1 MDRSP
6 STAEEDRERMARE
19 LRASEERIRAIFN
32 GEPEC
37 LKIVDRA
44 GCVQEMNSGGL
55 AMLEA
60 DSFEQVRGVSVA
72 DFVHPDDAAGARALV
87 AQAAAGE
94 RGVLTFRLR
103 TLKGKERWAEAHAA
117 PLVTSSNGIQGVV
130 IITHDVTE
138 RRRAREERDLYAQA
152 MRAMNVGLLIVR
164 LEQAEPKPMFRVVA
178 ANEAAL
184 RIARLRDEDVIGW
197 SVAERFPAVA
207 GTDILQQAVRVLRT
221 GKAVLFGD
229 LPYADERIPPSV
241 FNIAF
246 TPISD
251 HSLAVMYQDVTE
263 QRRMA
268 EQLQQLQQLEAI
280 GRLAGGVA
288 HDFNTLLTV
297 IIGYLQ
303 GSLGRPGV
311 TGDLRSEI
319 EQAHAAAE
327 RAARLTG
334 QLLAFSRRQVLQP
347 RVVEVDTQL
356 RVFKPMIA
364 HLRQDVAVMLEL
376 ESAGACIKVDPTQFE
391 QVVMNLAMNACD
403 AMPSGGRLVIRTE
416 RTAAGPHEIGPAVR
430 IGVSDNG
437 EGMDETT
444 RSRIFEP
451 FFTTRGEGGTGLGL
465 STVYGIVRQ
474 SGGVVTCESQKGDG
488 TRFDVWLP
496 LVSEAPVS
504 ADKPPPAASPG
515 RETVL
520 VVEDQAALRRL
531 MLVSLERA
539 GYRVESAANGDE
551 ALALFRSGKAFD
563 LMVTDLVMPGMNG
576 RQVADE
582 VTRLSPST
590 RVVFVSGYFHD
601 PTVTE
606 SFTYFLPKP
615 FTPAALIAIV
625 RRALDAPH
633 DP

>member
-1 MDRSP
+1 
-6 STAEEDRERMARE
+6 
-19 LRASEERIRAIFN
+19 
-32 GEPEC
+32 
-37 LKIVDRA
+37 
-44 GCVQEMNSGGL
+44 
-55 AMLEA
+55 
-60 DSFEQVRGVSVA
+60 
-72 DFVHPDDAAGARALV
+72 
-87 AQAAAGE
+87 
-94 RGVLTFRLR
+94 
-103 TLKGKERWAEAHAA
+103 
-117 PLVTSSNGIQGVV
+117 
-130 IITHDVTE
+130 
-138 RRRAREERDLYAQA
+138 
-152 MRAMNVGLLIVR
+152 
-164 LEQAEPKPMFRVVA
+164 
-178 ANEAAL
+178 
-184 RIARLRDEDVIGW
+184 
-197 SVAERFPAVA
+197 
-207 GTDILQQAVRVLRT
+207 
-221 GKAVLFGD
+221 
-229 LPYADERIPPSV
+229 V

-268 EQLQQLQQLEAI
+268 EQLQQLQKLEAI

-303 GSLGRPGV
+303 ASLGRAGV
-311 TGDLRSEI
+311 TGELRGEI

-356 RVFKPMIA
+356 RGFRPMIA
-364 HLRQDVAVMLEL
+364 HLRQDVAVVLEL
-376 ESAGACIKVDPTQFE
+376 ESAGACIKVDPSQFE

-403 AMPSGGRLVIRTE
+403 AMPSGGRLVVRTE

-430 IGVSDNG
+430 IGVADDG

-444 RSRIFEP
+444 RARIFEP
-451 FFTTRGEGGTGLGL
+451 FFTTKGDRGTGLGL

-474 SGGVVTCESQKGDG
+474 SGGVVTCEPQKGGG

-496 LVSEAPVS
+496 LVSEVPAS
-504 ADKPPPAASPG
+504 ADKPPPAPSPG

-551 ALALFRSGKAFD
+551 ALALVRSGKAFD

-582 VTRLSPST
+582 VARLSPST

-601 PTVTE
+601 PAVTE
-606 SFTYFLPKP
+606 SFAHFLPKP
-615 FTPAALIAIV
+615 FTPAALQAIV
-625 RRALDAPH
+625 RRALDAP
-633 DP
+633 DAP